1 MVKTLHK
8 QQQKINLIVVLE
20 HRFRKTPD
28 GALWTLTMFPYE
40 FWQRY
45 LEVFDHVRIVARV
58 CDVKSV
64 PPNWKRVNGEG
75 VSFVPIPYYIGPQQ
89 YLLRVLQVNQAV
101 RNAFTPGDAVI
112 MRVPSQ
118 GASHLRPLLNQYKYP
133 YGVEVVADPYDVFAP
148 GSVKHPLRPFFR
160 WWFPR
165 RLRRLCAEACAAAY
179 VTENALQSRYPA
191 GVNTFSTFYSDVEL
205 PDSAFVSLPP
215 IPEKDKDVFR
225 LISVGTM
232 DQLYKAPDVLIEAVA
247 ECVREGLNLELVF
260 VGDGKYRQELE
271 AKAAD
276 LGLGERV
283 SFLGWLPAGN
293 TVRGELDRADIFV
306 LPSHQEG
313 LPRAMVE
320 AMARGLPCIGSTV
333 GGIPELLHP
342 RDMVPPGDAEA
353 LASKIAEVVTNPQRM
368 APMSTRNLQK
378 AKDYAGESLHQRR
391 IQFYRHVRSKTEAWL
406 QNQAQTSGHKNT
418 AVTNAEL
425 IWGK

>member
-1 MVKTLHK
+1 MVKTSQK

-20 HRFRKTPD
+20 HRFQKTPD
-28 GALWTLTMFPYE
+28 GALWTLTMFPYK

-58 CDVKSV
+58 CEVESV

-75 VSFVPIPYYIGPQQ
+75 VSCVPIPYYIGPQQ
-89 YLLRVLQVNQAV
+89 YLLRVRQVNQAV

-118 GASHLRPLLNQYKYP
+118 VATHLEPLLRQYKYP

-148 GSVKHPLRPFFR
+148 GSVKHTLRPLFR

-205 PDSAFVSLPP
+205 PDSAFASLPR
-215 IPEKDKDVFR
+215 IPKKDKDVFR

-283 SFLGWLPAGN
+283 IFLGWLPAGN
-293 TVRGELDRADIFV
+293 AVRTELDRADIFV

-320 AMARGLPCIGSTV
+320 AMARGIPCIGSTV

-342 RDMVPPGDAEA
+342 EDMVTPGDAEA
-353 LASKIAEVVTNPQRM
+353 LASKIAEVVTNPQRI
-368 APMSTRNLQK
+368 PQMSTRNLQK
-378 AKDYAGESLHQRR
+378 AKDYAGELLHQRR
-391 IQFYRHVRSKTEAWL
+391 IQFYRHVRSKTEEWL
-406 QNQAQTSGHKNT
+406 QEQAQTFGPKVQQLSMQS
-418 AVTNAEL
+418 
-425 IWGK
+425 